1 MPKKFL
7 SLTGLLKTKLM
18 NNQRNEFTQE
28 QIDEISNNSS
38 VVDYFLYL
46 EKQGIVNFER
56 KTGHDFYF
64 RTENNK
70 YSVNN
75 TGFYD
80 FKTGEGGGI
89 IKAVMNTQNKTW
101 KEALE
106 FLQDFSG
113 VQDYVA
119 ERKKHIS
126 QSSNEKSSTEI
137 SNIITP
143 NNDKLLAYFRER
155 GISKEVLQE
164 NTQQIHFSTGE
175 KKYFGI
181 GIENLS
187 GGYEIR
193 NPLAKTKIGK
203 NDISVIKGNKEDE
216 ILVFEGMTDAL
227 SFLQLQKE
235 NNRNN
240 NRTLIILNSI
250 TNADKFTS
258 RYENFK
264 GKIFLCLDGDKAGN
278 YTTEKILN
286 DLKDQNIKDIRPFYN
301 ISENANNDLNDYLKH
316 KLNIQNN
323 NSNLATNNSFKN
335 EHTTIRPGEVSNI
348 KHMGDETPERDSGRL
363 SQKSQSQQNGDNYS
377 GLIMGSDNA
386 GDGLTSTERSYSTG
400 SGRRGKFTT
409 RTQQNDASE
418 NEGAEHSL
426 GGILSRR
433 AIPDRRSGNLNSI
446 ATGNQD
452 QLDTLTKKYRGQKLS
467 NDQIAEV
474 VSLAC
479 FVSDDKTIQ
488 LYPGITITDDL
499 KDICNQFKSGG
510 IKKEGRGILDEYY
523 TDPKIVLAISN
534 LIKDQFKNNKELSVL
549 EPSIGIGNF
558 VYAIGNFHSKSEITG
573 FEINETTAKIAKIFH
588 PDVNINLRSFET
600 EFIDE
605 KGGKV
610 SSEEYSEK
618 YDLIIGNPPYGEH
631 RGLYKGLGEEP
642 KISKYEDY
650 FVKRGIDSLKSGG
663 VLAMVLPSGWIDRQ
677 KKFFGADLINA
688 YRLPRGAFAGTG
700 IGTDIIILKKN
711 QQNISHNISNYFE
724 KYPLHILGDPR
735 EKSNR
740 FGRMETYVHGTIEQA
755 LLLLDK
761 IQRNKNTERIGNLF
775 EDLFAEEK
783 QVIPGITNPSKL
795 KKEQF
800 KDPRSVLVD
809 ISKSLETN
817 SATENKKEEEL
828 KIVQEKVNRAL
839 EYLQGIKF
847 KSPAILKEINKYT
860 KLDIKLLENPSS
872 LSTEKIQDISLK
884 ADKILQTRHE
894 KDSPYE
900 IQFEPIIKKGILKYQ
915 FSKQDDIVD
924 TALQNNPDIT
934 SEQIKAFRD
943 TAYDGTL
950 NNHSEHHAYA
960 NYYNGKWVHDFYYAE
975 GNIYMKLQQLEKD
988 KDVIASG
995 TAGQYEK
1002 QKTLLE
1008 SVLPKPKSLED
1019 ISISPN
1025 HEFVHKF
1032 DLGTIEKL
1040 RFNQI
1045 SRKNEPVI
1053 EDYSMADKFKDFVG
1067 TLSSEAFAGSSSWEV
1082 RSFVDNETVTGSDKE
1097 RNALVRERRKA
1108 AANDLFSKF
1117 IREELSQELKDR
1129 FVTEF
1134 NKNYNNIHVPN
1145 YSKFPLFSK
1154 IHRNFKGEDLALT
1167 EVQKAGIG
1175 RLTTKGVGLLA
1186 HEVGFG
1192 KTLSGILSMH
1202 EAMERGNAKKP
1213 LIVVPNDS
1221 ILKQWVETIF
1231 ETIPNAKVNVLGNLG
1246 KDYDLSKFDNHG
1258 GEISIVT
1265 YEGFNNIGFSEEI
1278 TQSLASKFSYIS
1290 ESELK
1295 SVNSI
1300 SERDMQIELMKEK
1313 EIEGKMK
1320 RGKIY
1325 DWEDFAFDHLTY
1337 DEVHNANH
1345 IVGKVKIE
1353 DRRFASDF
1361 RNQNQQTS
1369 KLGINTWMAAQYI
1382 QNKNDGRNVSLLSAT
1397 PFTNKPLEY
1406 YSILSLIANKRLE
1419 ESGYFNV
1426 NNFFETFME
1435 ADNDMEIDAKGD
1447 VKFKA
1452 NVRRFKNNAL
1462 FQQLLSEFIDMK
1474 GEEDN
1479 PQLKRPNRINKEYKI
1494 GQNDLTFEQYE
1505 LLNDSFSEKEKGAIL
1520 THILNARLIAIS
1532 PYLSPY
1538 YDEEQPCLKDFIEN
1552 SPKLKL
1558 TMDLIRQNKSD
1569 LPGAGQIIYSEL
1581 AVAEFPKLKDYLVTE
1596 VGYPKDE
1603 IGIITGA
1610 TSKNQRIAIQNDFNK
1625 GKIKIIIG
1633 SEAIQEGMNLQEKTS
1648 DLYLLSLPYNFTS
1661 LRQVE
1666 GRAWRQG
1673 NKWENVRINFML
1685 TNDSIDVFMLQKL
1698 QAKQSRYLEAMK
1710 RGANVVD
1717 ISDINTQELKTSI
1730 ITNPETRA
1738 DIEIELMKKRI
1749 ESDKNRLL
1757 ADSAFVLRKYED
1769 FLKVKEKINIAQES
1783 YNTAKQLANEDGP
1796 NSDYWKSILPYRLQ
1810 NIEAAKT
1817 KVSTAIQKLEQ
1828 KGVNVTEIENQTAL
1842 SEEKIAKLDKML
1854 EDLPFTREKMVSQ
1867 YHREKQ
1873 EKLKANEARDYIKE
1887 REKENKALFKIST
1900 LPTTIITVESKVS
1913 KTPEVG
1919 QKENSFLE
1927 IYSGRK
1933 R

>member
-1 MPKKFL
+1 
-7 SLTGLLKTKLM
+7 M

-126 QSSNEKSSTEI
+126 LSSNEKSSTEI
-137 SNIITP
+137 SNIVIP
-143 NNDKLLAYFRER
+143 NNDKLLSYFKER
-155 GISKEVLQE
+155 GISKEILQE

-203 NDISVIKGNKEDE
+203 NDISVIKGNKEEE

-301 ISENANNDLNDYLKH
+301 ISENANNDLNDYLKQ

-323 NSNLATNNSFKN
+323 NSNLATNNSLNN
-335 EHTTIRPGEVSNI
+335 EHTTIRPGKISNI
-348 KHMGDETPERDSGRL
+348 KHMGDETPGRDSGGL
-363 SQKSQSQQNGDNYS
+363 SQKSQSQQNRDNPE
-377 GLIMGSDNA
+377 GFAMGSNNA
-386 GDGLTSTERSYSTG
+386 GDGLTSAERSYSTG

-409 RTQQNDASE
+409 GTQQKDASE
-418 NEGAEHSL
+418 NEAAEHSL
-426 GGILSRR
+426 GGVLSGRT
-433 AIPDRRSGNLNSI
+433 IPDRGSGNLNSI
-446 ATGNQD
+446 ATGDQD
-452 QLDTLTKKYRGQKLS
+452 QLDALTKKYRSQKLS
-467 NDQIAEV
+467 NDQIAEI

-479 FVSDDKTIQ
+479 FVSNDKTIQ

-510 IKKEGRGILDEYY
+510 TSKEGRGILDEYY
-523 TDPKIVLAISN
+523 TDHKIVLAISN

-558 VYAIGNFHSKSEITG
+558 VYATGNFQVKSEITG

-588 PDVNINLRSFET
+588 PNANINLRSFET

-610 SSEEYSEK
+610 SPVEYREK

-650 FVKRGIDSLKSGG
+650 FVKRGIDTLKIGG
-663 VLAMVLPSGWIDRQ
+663 VLAMVLPSGWLDRQ
-677 KKFFGADLINA
+677 KKLSGADLINA

-724 KYPLHILGDPR
+724 KHPLHILGDSR

-740 FGRMETYVHGTIEQA
+740 FGRMETYVHGTLEQA

-775 EDLFAEEK
+775 EDLFTEEK
-783 QVIPGITNPSKL
+783 QLIPEIKDSSKL

-800 KDPRSVLVD
+800 KDPGAVLSD

-817 SATENKKEEEL
+817 STTEDKKEEDL
-828 KIVQEKVNRAL
+828 KIVQEKVKLAL
-839 EYLQGIKF
+839 ESLQGIKF

-860 KLDIKLLENPSS
+860 KLDTKINESPSS
-872 LSTEKIQDISLK
+872 FSTEKIQDISLK

-934 SEQIKAFRD
+934 VEQIKAFRD

-988 KDVIASG
+988 KDVIASS

-1053 EDYSMADKFKDFVG
+1053 EDYSLADKFKDFVG

-1082 RSFVDNETVTGSDKE
+1082 RCFVDNETVTGSDKE

-1117 IREELSQELKDR
+1117 IREELSVELKER

-1134 NKNYNNIHVPN
+1134 NKNYNNIHVPD

-1154 IHRNFKGEDLALT
+1154 IHKNFKGEDLALT
-1167 EVQKAGIG
+1167 EVQKAGVG

-1213 LIVVPNDS
+1213 LIVVPNDN

-1265 YEGFNNIGFSEEI
+1265 YEGFNNIGFSEKI
-1278 TQSLASKFSYIS
+1278 TGSLASKFSYIS

-1300 SERDMQIELMKEK
+1300 SERDMQIELQKEK

-1325 DWEDFAFDHLTY
+1325 DWEDFGFDHLTY

-1382 QNKNDGRNVSLLSAT
+1382 QDKNDGRNVSLLSAT

-1494 GQNDLTFEQYE
+1494 EQNDLTFEQYE

-1538 YDEEQPCLKDFIEN
+1538 YDEEQPSLKDFIEN

-1596 VGYPKDE
+1596 VGYSKDE

-1610 TSKNQRIAIQNDFNK
+1610 TSKNQRITIQNDFNK
-1625 GKIKIIIG
+1625 GKIKVIIG

-1661 LRQVE
+1661 LRQTE

-1710 RGANVVD
+1710 KGANVVD

-1796 NSDYWKSILPYRLQ
+1796 NSDYWTSMLPYRLQ

-1817 KVSTAIQKLEQ
+1817 EVSTAIQKLAQ

-1842 SEEKIAKLDKML
+1842 SEEKIAKLEKIL
-1854 EDLPFTREKMVSQ
+1854 EDLPSAREKMITQ

-1887 REKENKALFKIST
+1887 RENENRSLFGASTPSNTIIINENKVSMD
-1900 LPTTIITVESKVS
+1900 PEESRKQN
-1913 KTPEVG
+1913 TF
-1919 QKENSFLE
+1919 QE
-1927 IYSGRK
+1927 IYPGKK